1 MFSDAA
7 ETLGLGA
14 VSAGTLALG
23 ILCPLLWIGAFVSG
37 YFNNHFFSLI
47 CEQLGC
53 CILCK
58 EGGQGR
64 HTGNGD
70 QKGSKLADSPI

>member
-37 YFNNHFFSLI
+37 YFNKHFFQSNLWAI
-47 CEQLGC
+47 RLPHFM
-53 CILCK
+53 
-58 EGGQGR
+58 QGR
-64 HTGNGD
+64 RARTSYR
-70 QKGSKLADSPI
+70 KWRPERVKAC